1 MRDRAEM
8 MMHHKKVK
16 KDLKLGVEL
25 ALIKD
30 AWQCH

>member
-1 MRDRAEM
+1 MRDRAE